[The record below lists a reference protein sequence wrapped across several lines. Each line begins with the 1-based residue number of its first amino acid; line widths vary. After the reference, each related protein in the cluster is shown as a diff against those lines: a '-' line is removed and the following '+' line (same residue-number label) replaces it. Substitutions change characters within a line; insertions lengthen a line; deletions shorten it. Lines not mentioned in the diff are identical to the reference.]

1 MLIETF
7 AAPGAHAPVSAL
19 TTVGLIVPL
28 DQLAN
33 LIVVT
38 LIFTFIGL
46 LLFALAF
53 IIIVKASPFS
63 IRKELEEDHNTAL
76 AIVIGAVIL
85 GIALIVAAA
94 VHG

>member
-7 AAPGAHAPVSAL
+7 AAGAHAPLSVLA
-19 TTVGLIVPL
+19 TVGLIVPL
-28 DQLAN
+28 DQLTN
-33 LIVVT
+33 LIVAT

-94 VHG
+94 IHG

>member
-7 AAPGAHAPVSAL
+7 AAPEACAPLSGLA
-19 TTVGLIVPL
+19 TVGLIVPL
-28 DQLAN
+28 DQLTG
-33 LIVVT
+33 LIVAT

-53 IIIVKASPFS
+53 FIIVKASPFS
-63 IRKELEEDHNTAL
+63 IRKELEEDQNTAL